1 MSLSEIAET
10 VVIPPFSV
18 PLVFL
23 VLGGGEQDDYA
34 MLFSTINRDSNP
46 IY

>member
-10 VVIPPFSV
+10 VLIPPFSV

-34 MLFSTINRDSNP
+34 MLFFTINRDSNP
-46 IY
+46 IS